1 MGELS
6 EKEMHDH
13 CKKYQLYFVMMEMK
27 DGKMQDGIIEKVD
40 DKNVYMLV
48 PVGDMP
54 ENRDDDD
61 LDEDDDFDRTYGGY
75 GGYGGYGYGG
85 YGYPYRRRFRRF
97 RRFRFPFFGIRRFFF
112 PFFPFY

>member
-1 MGELS
+1 MY
-6 EKEMHDH
+6 DH
-13 CKKYQLYFVMMEMK
+13 CKKHQLYFVMMEMK

-54 ENRDDDD
+54 DNRDDEEI
-61 LDEDDDFDRTYGGY
+61 DEDFDRQYGGYGGYGGGY
-75 GGYGGYGYGG
+75 GGYGGYGGG
-85 YGYPYRRRFRRF
+85 YGRRFRRF
-97 RRFRFPFFGIRRFFF
+97 RRFRYPFFGIRRFFF